1 MTQNMY
7 FYHSDA
13 VWDRF
18 PTLSALTLVLRGVRA
33 ASDAAVDID
42 ATLSQ
47 VAVQL
52 EQTPEGELPSIQA
65 WRQAYSTMG
74 LKPTQYRCAAEAL
87 LRRFRKDRDL
97 PRFHP
102 LIDTLNAESMRAA
115 IPIAAFDCA
124 HIVEGIT
131 VRPATGTERYRT
143 FQGELEHPAEDEIVF
158 ADAAGEAHS
167 RRWVFRQGAT
177 SVVSK
182 ASDTVLIV
190 AEALHDNASKD
201 LSALRESIG
210 LRMKALGIT
219 IADEAML
226 TRSHRRFTFARDI

>member
-1 MTQNMY
+1 MNRNMY

-33 ASDAAVDID
+33 ANGAAADID
-42 ATLSQ
+42 ATLSR
-47 VAVQL
+47 VAAQL
-52 EQTPEGELPSIQA
+52 EATPEGEMPSIQA

-87 LRRFRKDRDL
+87 LRRFRKDREL

-102 LIDTLNAESMRAA
+102 LIDALNAESMQAE

-124 HIVEGIT
+124 HIVDGIT
-131 VRPATGTERYRT
+131 VCPATGTEHYRT
-143 FQGELEHPAEDEIVF
+143 FQGEIEHPAEDEIVF
-158 ADAAGEAHS
+158 ADAADEAHS

-177 SVVSK
+177 SIVSK
-182 ASDTVLIV
+182 ASDTMLIV
-190 AEALHDNASKD
+190 AEALHDKAAED
-201 LSALRESIG
+201 LLSLRESIG
-210 LRMKALGIT
+210 LRMKALGIA

-226 TRSHRRFTFARDI
+226 TRSHRRLTFAHDI